1 MNNILFEETYLNMVN
16 NDSKQDRL
24 AYLKDFYN
32 NKETIEKN
40 DIIELFNIAFMDE
53 FLAEFNYFASWNLSQ
68 TEGKNDFDPEFKQHE
83 TEEHDH
89 RYEITERLRELGA
102 PIPSKLIQEF
112 FTNNSNGENWK
123 QELMTSSKDILLNRY
138 NEELGAIEFYG
149 LFFKTLRRLPEDE
162 RDTTSEMVV
171 KKLKADEEEHA
182 KDLKDLLIENGI
194 LTNDLAVKEEPQE
207 ETDETESKSVSDNE

>member
-1 MNNILFEETYLNMVN
+1 MVN

>member
-16 NDSKQDRL
+16 NDNKQDRL

-83 TEEHDH
+83 TEERDH

-102 PIPSKLIQEF
+102 PVPSKLIQEF

-207 ETDETESKSVSDNE
+207 ETDETESKPVSDNE